1 MLSVMPAKAPALYP
15 AQSRLLRALGQ
26 RLREA
31 RLRRRFT
38 VTQVAERAAVSRP
51 TLNKV
56 EQGDAAVTMGT
67 YLRVLA
73 VLGLEN
79 DVGLLAAEDPV
90 GRRLQDAELGVPRR
104 APKRKGLLDGAA
116 AADSR
121 DEESAGG
128 ASSAAEG
135 SAS

>member
-1 MLSVMPAKAPALYP
+1 MPAKAPALYP
-15 AQSRLLRALGQ
+15 SQSRLMVALGQ

-38 VTQVAERAAVSRP
+38 VTQVAERASVSRP

-56 EQGDAAVTMGT
+56 EQGDPAVTMGT

-73 VLGLEN
+73 VLGLEK
-79 DVGLLAAEDPV
+79 DLDLVAAQDPV

-104 APKRKGLLDGAA
+104 APKRKKLDHPSGLPAPV
-116 AADSR
+116 
-121 DEESAGG
+121 
-128 ASSAAEG
+128 EG
-135 SAS
+135 ETP

>member
-1 MLSVMPAKAPALYP
+1 MISVMPAKAPPLYP
-15 AQSRLLRALGQ
+15 SQSRLLRALGQ

-56 EQGDAAVTMGT
+56 EQGDASVTMGT
-67 YLRVLA
+67 YLRVLV

-79 DVGLLAAEDPV
+79 DMDLLAGEDPV
-90 GRRLQDAELGVPRR
+90 GRRLQDAELSVPRR
-104 APKRKGLLDGAA
+104 APKRKKPVDSVEAT
-116 AADSR
+116 DSR
-121 DEESAGG
+121 DESGTGDTSPPIVGG
-128 ASSAAEG
+128 AS
-135 SAS
+135 

>member
-1 MLSVMPAKAPALYP
+1 MIALMPAKAPSLYP
-15 AQSRLLRALGQ
+15 TQLRLLRALGQ

-38 VTQVAERAAVSRP
+38 VMQVAERASVSRP

-73 VLGLEN
+73 VLGLEKGL
-79 DVGLLAAEDPV
+79 DLLAADDPV
-90 GRRLQDAELGVPRR
+90 GRRLQDAELGVPKR
-104 APKRKGLLDGAA
+104 APRRKKVLAMPAVEGDAA
-116 AADSR
+116 
-121 DEESAGG
+121 
-128 ASSAAEG
+128 
-135 SAS
+135 